1 MDFYLID
8 SAGGTSLHL
17 PVNPGEVT
25 INREKMFETLTILN
39 LGEIDVTTGEKLKEI
54 SFSSF
59 FPRDYEHYCQYTD
72 IPDPQEAMNLLTL
85 WTHSRRPVRLIIT
98 KTIINTLVLV
108 TAHVSQFK
116 GGEPGD
122 VYYDFT
128 ARTFRRVGARTVP
141 MVPAGLL
148 GTESR
153 PDMET
158 VSDGSRGLRVDER
171 ESATTYTV
179 VEGDSLWEIAA
190 RLLGDPA
197 RWEDIYELNQDTIGA
212 NPSLIIPGMV
222 LTLPAA

>member
-1 MDFYLID
+1 MDFYLLD
-8 SAGGTSLHL
+8 AGNGFLHL
-17 PVNPGEVT
+17 PVNPPEVT
-25 INREKMFETLTILN
+25 INREKMSEVINILN
-39 LGEIDVTTGEKLKEI
+39 LGEVEFTTGEKLKEI

-59 FPRDYEHYCQYTD
+59 FPRDYESYCQYAD

-98 KTIINTLVLV
+98 ETIINTLILV

-128 ARTFRRVGARTVP
+128 ARTWRQVGVRTAP
-141 MVPAGLL
+141 LVPAGLL

-153 PDMET
+153 PDMEVAT
-158 VSDGSRGLRVDER
+158 TDARGLRPDQR
-171 ESATTYTV
+171 PQALTYTV
-179 VEGDSLWEIAA
+179 VPGDSLWEIAA
-190 RLLGDPA
+190 RMLGDSS
-197 RWEDIYELNQDTIGA
+197 RWEDIYELNESLIGA
-212 NPSLIIPGMV
+212 NPFLIIPGTV